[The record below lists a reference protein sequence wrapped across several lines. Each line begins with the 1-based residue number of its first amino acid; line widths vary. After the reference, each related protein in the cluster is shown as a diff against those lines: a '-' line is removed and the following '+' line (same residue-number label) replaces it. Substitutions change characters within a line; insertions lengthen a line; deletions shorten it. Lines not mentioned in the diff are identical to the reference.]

1 MKKKYRTFRA
11 ADGRRV
17 RVEMTEDEIAERV
30 LYWIAITVLPFIGAA
45 GMMWLWLKGA

>member
-1 MKKKYRTFRA
+1 MSMYYMKCKTTM
-11 ADGRRV
+11 GRRY
-17 RVEMTEDEIAERV
+17 RMRAPHDARAERV

>member
-17 RVEMTEDEIAERV
+17 RVEMTEDEIAERTMFRMG
-30 LYWIAITVLPFIGAA
+30 ITAFPFITAV
-45 GMMWLWLKGA
+45 LFFLVWLKT

>member
-17 RVEMTEDEIAERV
+17 RVEMTEDEIAERT
-30 LYWIAITVLPFIGAA
+30 LFRMGITVLPFLTAV
-45 GMMWLWLKGA
+45 LFFLVWLKT

>member
-17 RVEMTEDEIAERV
+17 RVEMTEDEIAERT
-30 LYWIAITVLPFIGAA
+30 LFRMGITVFPFITAV
-45 GMMWLWLKGA
+45 LFFLVWLKT